1 MDHNIWTIIYGP
13 YIICIYDLHDYAAY
27 DILISITL
35 ESYLN
40 FIHKTFFSRILIYR
54 QTTALD
60 AGIPDGEVV
69 Q

>member
-40 FIHKTFFSRILIYR
+40 LIHKTFFLES
-54 QTTALD
+54 
-60 AGIPDGEVV
+60 
-69 Q
+69 